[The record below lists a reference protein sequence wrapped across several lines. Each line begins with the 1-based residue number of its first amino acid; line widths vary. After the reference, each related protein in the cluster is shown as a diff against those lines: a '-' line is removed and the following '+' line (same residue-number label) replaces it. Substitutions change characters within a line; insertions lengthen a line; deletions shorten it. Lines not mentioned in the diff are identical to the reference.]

1 MKKRFLLL
9 LVLTLMFALTGC
21 SIEDEELNFDINKEA
36 AINYVKAVVN
46 SYNEVSDVEYEY
58 YINDGKPIEKTAVAG
73 FRAAQTTDH
82 VGSFLSFD
90 TSEDKV
96 TFKNG
101 ARGNVLCSIICK
113 YENRDV
119 KVTVSF
125 TQNRAYDVIKDGTLK
140 QLEEYASQSG
150 ASIMDYLQYYYA
162 DYGYDMTD
170 EDSFIAGYIY
180 DQYNQYP
187 FDADECEVSPVYSK
201 KELIGKAGVN
211 TGIGM
216 GVVFAV
222 LIFIAFIIYLLRFV
236 PVLLSGGSVSEKKAE
251 KKVEKPAAPAAAPVK
266 KEQPKS
272 ASDGNLVSDAQ
283 LVAVITA
290 AINAYIEG
298 TAGTGTAS
306 ARGPVTT
313 DSKDK
318 LIVRSIRRVR

>member
-9 LVLTLMFALTGC
+9 LVLTLLFALTGC
-21 SIEDEELNFDINKEA
+21 SDEEALNFDINKEA

-46 SYNEVSDVEYEY
+46 SYNEVSDFEYDY
-58 YINDGKPIEKTAVAG
+58 YINDGLPLEKTAVSG
-73 FRAAQTTDH
+73 FRAAQTTDN
-82 VGSFLSFD
+82 VGAFKGFD
-90 TSEDKV
+90 TTEDNV
-96 TFKNG
+96 TFTNG

-125 TQNRAYDVIKDGTLK
+125 TENRAYNVYKDKVLE
-140 QLEEYASQSG
+140 QLNSYATQNG
-150 ASIMDYLQYYYA
+150 VGVMDYIKYYYA
-162 DYGYDMTD
+162 DYGYDMTN
-170 EDSFIAGYIY
+170 EESFIAGYII
-180 DQYNQYP
+180 DQYQQYP
-187 FDADECEVSPVYSK
+187 FNADECEVSPVYSK
-201 KELIGKAGVN
+201 SELIEKAGIN
-211 TGIGM
+211 TAIGM

-236 PVLLSGGSVSEKKAE
+236 PMLLTREITPEKNQEKKDARSTEE
-251 KKVEKPAAPAAAPVK
+251 KKVVVSPAK
-266 KEQPKS
+266 SEQPK
-272 ASDGNLVSDAQ
+272 AAGGELVGDAQ

-298 TAGTGTAS
+298 TAGAAGT
-306 ARGPVTT
+306 RGPVTT

>member
-9 LVLTLMFALTGC
+9 LVLTLLLALTGC
-21 SIEDEELNFDINKEA
+21 SNEEDLNFDINKEA
-36 AINYVKAVVN
+36 AINYVKAVVS
-46 SYNEVSDVEYEY
+46 SYNEVSDFEYDY
-58 YINDGKPIEKTAVAG
+58 YINDGQPIEKTAVAG

-82 VGSFLSFD
+82 VGGFVSFD
-90 TSEDKV
+90 TSDGKV
-96 TFKNG
+96 SFTNG

-125 TQNRAYDVIKDGTLK
+125 TENRAYNVIKDNVLE
-140 QLEEYASQSG
+140 QLNSYATQSG
-150 ASIMDYLQYYYA
+150 VGVMEYIQYYYA

-170 EDSFIAGYIY
+170 ENSFIAGYII
-180 DQYNQYP
+180 DQYQQYP
-187 FDADECEVSPVYSK
+187 FIADECEVSPVYSK
-201 KELIGKAGVN
+201 SELIKKAGIN
-211 TGIGM
+211 TAIGM

-236 PVLLSGGSVSEKKAE
+236 PMLLSREITPEKNQDKKDAKSTAE
-251 KKVEKPAAPAAAPVK
+251 KKVVISPAK
-266 KEQPKS
+266 TEQPK
-272 ASDGNLVSDAQ
+272 AAGGELVGDAQ

-298 TAGTGTAS
+298 TAGAAGT
-306 ARGPVTT
+306 RGPVTT

>member
-21 SIEDEELNFDINKEA
+21 SLEEEELNFDINREA

-46 SYNEVSDVEYEY
+46 SYNDISDVEYDY
-58 YINDGKPIEKTAVAG
+58 YINDGKPIEKTAAAG

-96 TFKNG
+96 TFTNG

-125 TQNRAYDVIKDGTLK
+125 TKNRAYDVIKDGTLE
-140 QLEEYASQSG
+140 QLEQYASQSG
-150 ASIMDYLQYYYA
+150 SSVMDYLKYYYA

-170 EDSFIAGYIY
+170 EESFIAGYIL

-201 KELIGKAGVN
+201 SELMSKAGIN
-211 TGIGM
+211 TAIGM

-236 PVLLSGGSVSEKKAE
+236 PVLLSRGEESSKKAE
-251 KKVEKPAAPAAAPVK
+251 KKPEQKTAVKAVTPVK

-272 ASDGNLVSDAQ
+272 ISDGNLVGDAQ

-298 TAGTGTAS
+298 TSGTAGV
-306 ARGPVTT
+306 RGPVTT